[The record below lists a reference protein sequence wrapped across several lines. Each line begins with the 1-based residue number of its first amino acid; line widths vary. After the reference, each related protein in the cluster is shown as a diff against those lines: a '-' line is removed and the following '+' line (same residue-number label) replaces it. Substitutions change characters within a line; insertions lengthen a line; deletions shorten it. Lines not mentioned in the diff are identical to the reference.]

1 MKEKTYNSRTLEV
14 TIVKVKLQE
23 TSETEQDFAKGTQNV
38 KMYPLPPKKKK
49 KWLKMPS
56 LTDALLGGVVST
68 VMAIAVQYFIQ

>member
-38 KMYPLPPKKKK
+38 KMYPSPPKKKK